1 MIMLRVTLWHEPEY
15 FGFYIK
21 DPGAEISMGP
31 SEATEVEQ
39 HRFAARQ
46 GIVTVGV
53 KSEYTTIPITVEFD
67 QLGAEPPERTD
78 WDRIVECSLAIHE
91 RAIVFEGSTGTEFG
105 RLEVPPGNYRTRIH
119 YGGQNIIQGDGET
132 GDFYLIQIW
141 PSSDVS
147 SIVIKSE

>member
-1 MIMLRVTLWHEPEY
+1 MLRVTLWHEPEY

-67 QLGAEPPERTD
+67 QLGAEPPESAL
-78 WDRIVECSLAIHE
+78 VPKAP
-91 RAIVFEGSTGTEFG
+91 VPG
-105 RLEVPPGNYRTRIH
+105 RSVTVQVIGKVALLPPLVTV
-119 YGGQNIIQGDGET
+119 T
-132 GDFYLIQIW
+132 TAL
-141 PSSDVS
+141 
-147 SIVIKSE
+147 